1 MVKLEGENIYLA
13 TLERKDCE
21 KLWNDFEYD
30 FDKLTEP
37 LNIGH
42 SIEKA
47 GDWFDE
53 IQKEQGK
60 ESIRLGI
67 FNKDGEVIGDV
78 ALQDIDWKNRTC
90 SLGSGIAKKE
100 NRSKGYGKIATKLII
115 EYGFNNLGLER
126 ITANT
131 LEQNIGAQKV
141 LESVGFILEG
151 KERKAEYFAGR
162 KWDRFDYAILI
173 EEYNNKYH
181 V

>member
-100 NRSKGYGKIATKLII
+100 NRSKGYGKLQ
-115 EYGFNNLGLER
+115 
-126 ITANT
+126 
-131 LEQNIGAQKV
+131 QN
-141 LESVGFILEG
+141 
-151 KERKAEYFAGR
+151 
-162 KWDRFDYAILI
+162 
-173 EEYNNKYH
+173 
-181 V
+181 